1 MTVFFLGSLG
11 IENLFE
17 RWENLL
23 NKNELEQLE
32 EECFSELDN
41 QASKA
46 QALFYLARMNEEKGQ
61 FETAHTFSAELISLV
76 HNEETY
82 MLHGRVCFNL
92 NNLQDAITT
101 FSAILDRQ
109 PQHVDALYFLS
120 QIKESFFE
128 N

>member
-1 MTVFFLGSLG
+1 MG

-23 NKNELEQLE
+23 NKKELEQLE
-32 EECFSELDN
+32 AECCSEVDN
-41 QASKA
+41 EASKA
-46 QALFYLARMNEEKGQ
+46 QALFYLARINEEKGQ
-61 FETAHTFSAELISLV
+61 FEIAHTFSKELISLV
-76 HNEETY
+76 QNEETY
-82 MLHGRVCFNL
+82 MLHGRMCLNL

-109 PQHVDALYFLS
+109 PQHVDALYFIS

>member
-1 MTVFFLGSLG
+1 MTVFFFGSLG

-61 FETAHTFSAELISLV
+61 FETANTFSEELISLV
-76 HNEETY
+76 HNEDTY
-82 MLHGRVCFNL
+82 MLRGRICFNL
-92 NNLQDAITT
+92 NNLQDAIT
-101 FSAILDRQ
+101 
-109 PQHVDALYFLS
+109 PFLQFWTVNLS
-120 QIKESFFE
+120 M
-128 N
+128 

>member
-1 MTVFFLGSLG
+1 MALVFGSLG

-23 NKNELEQLE
+23 NKKELEQLE
-32 EECFSELDN
+32 AECCSEVDN
-41 QASKA
+41 EASKA
-46 QALFYLARMNEEKGQ
+46 QALFYLARINEEKGQ
-61 FETAHTFSAELISLV
+61 FEIAHTFSKELISLV
-76 HNEETY
+76 QNEETY
-82 MLHGRVCFNL
+82 MLHGRMCLNL

-109 PQHVDALYFLS
+109 PQHVDALYFIS

>member
-1 MTVFFLGSLG
+1 LFFGSLG

-32 EECFSELDN
+32 AECCSEVDN
-41 QASKA
+41 EASKA
-46 QALFYLARMNEEKGQ
+46 QALFYLARINEEKGQ
-61 FETAHTFSAELISLV
+61 SEIAHTFSKELISLV
-76 HNEETY
+76 QNEETY
-82 MLHGRVCFNL
+82 MLHGRICFNL

-120 QIKESFFE
+120 EIKESFYE